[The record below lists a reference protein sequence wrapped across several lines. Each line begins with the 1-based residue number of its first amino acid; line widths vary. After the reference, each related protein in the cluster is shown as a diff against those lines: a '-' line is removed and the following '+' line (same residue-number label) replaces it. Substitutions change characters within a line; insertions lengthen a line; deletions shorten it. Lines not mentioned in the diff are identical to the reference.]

1 VEKIKAKI
9 EFFKTLFIVFVTVLF
24 SMIAYFF
31 INFERLCFMKKFI
44 LGYVIIVFIV
54 IEVLIIFQWIK
65 FIRLLKD

>member
-1 VEKIKAKI
+1 VERIKAKM
-9 EFFKTLFIVFVTVLF
+9 EFFKTLFIVFVTALF

-31 INFERLCFMKKFI
+31 INFEKLLFIKKFI

-54 IEVLIIFQWIK
+54 IVVLLIFQWIR